1 MRTRLVLTLYKRGR
15 RAAECMATANDEIAG
30 KPVRPEVMA
39 SAFGTDDPKGAAL
52 QKLMTDEDPDEP
64 EDMMERIEALSAY
77 FDFPLVPDREIS
89 DRCTGKRAAV
99 CCDLANCMTV

>member
-1 MRTRLVLTLYKRGR
+1 
-15 RAAECMATANDEIAG
+15 MATANDEIAG

-77 FDFPLVPDREIS
+77 FDFRWF
-89 DRCTGKRAAV
+89 RTGRYRTGCTGKRAAGR
-99 CCDLANCMTV
+99 CALTNRMAD

>member
-1 MRTRLVLTLYKRGR
+1 MLTLYKRGR

-30 KPVRPEVMA
+30 KPVHPEVMA
-39 SAFGTDDPKGAAL
+39 SVFGTDDPEGAAL

-89 DRCTGKRAAV
+89 DRMYR
-99 CCDLANCMTV
+99 